1 MATGKQR
8 SVQLMDTNHGVLCNG
23 LRSLPKEIANLKKLE
38 YLYIAN
44 SEIESL
50 PEEMAELVS
59 CTDIEIYNCPKLT
72 KFPMSVCQMP
82 ELVSL
87 NISNN
92 AQWSAQE
99 IYNGL
104 HGLATGPSAEKIQ
117 ILYAR
122 QNNLEE
128 LPASFA
134 NMHKL
139 GLLDLA
145 VNRISKIHPFGKNVA
160 PVQLYLDFNE
170 LKSIP
175 VDEEGYFCGYDDIET
190 FSIK

>member
-1 MATGKQR
+1 M
-8 SVQLMDTNHGVLCNG
+8 
-23 LRSLPKEIANLKKLE
+23 
-38 YLYIAN
+38 
-44 SEIESL
+44 
-50 PEEMAELVS
+50 
-59 CTDIEIYNCPKLT
+59 
-72 KFPMSVCQMP
+72 
-82 ELVSL
+82 
-87 NISNN
+87 
-92 AQWSAQE
+92 
-99 IYNGL
+99 

-190 FSIK
+190 FSIKYNRLTKIPNIFSAKSNFMIKSVDFSGNNITGCEGEEDEP